1 MPTRGQPC
9 TLRPYDHDDDDFR
22 SVLSDLAQ
30 QWEASGAEM
39 AIHLPDRTFRTGT
52 DFGILLEQ
60 APRALYE
67 LQARRPTTLSM
78 YEQTAM
84 LELDLVPL
92 QRSTKTR
99 LTARP
104 WSNTPPCSWELE
116 STVVLEDLRDAIA
129 LVRAC
134 LESSQNTLATDW
146 LNEWLGPPAE

>member
-9 TLRPYDHDDDDFR
+9 TLRRYDNDDDFR
-22 SVLSDLAQ
+22 SVLSNLAQ
-30 QWEASGAEM
+30 RWEESGAEM
-39 AIHLPDRTFRTGT
+39 AIHLPDRRLRTGT

-60 APRALYE
+60 APHALYE
-67 LQARRPTTLSM
+67 LQARRPTTLSL

-92 QRSTKTR
+92 QESTKTR
-99 LTARP
+99 LTSRP
-104 WSNTPPCSWELE
+104 WSNAPPCSWELE

-129 LVRAC
+129 VVRAC
-134 LESSQNTLATDW
+134 LEGSQNTLATDW